1 MLLLKSF
8 SYYRNQLITAST
20 AKQTLVI
27 GFLAQF
33 PQREV
38 TAKRM
43 NVKQESTFNCPFPRN
58 IYTENSPCVA
68 FLERCNIYH
77 ARPNHDPPKNSLWS
91 PGGRKRHL

>member
-1 MLLLKSF
+1 MLLLKRF

-38 TAKRM
+38 TAKKM
-43 NVKQESTFNCPFPRN
+43 DVKHESTFNSLFLRN
-58 IYTENSPCVA
+58 FILKTV
-68 FLERCNIYH
+68 H
-77 ARPNHDPPKNSLWS
+77 AWFS
-91 PGGRKRHL
+91 